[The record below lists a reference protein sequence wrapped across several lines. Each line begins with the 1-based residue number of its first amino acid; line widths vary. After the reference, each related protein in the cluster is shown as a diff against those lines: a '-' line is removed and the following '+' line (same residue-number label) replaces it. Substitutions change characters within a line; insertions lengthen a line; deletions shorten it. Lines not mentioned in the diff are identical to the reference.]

1 MTLETDILIE
11 SEEKIHELMI
21 LCMMYIFCK
30 KNLIGPYGFFF
41 LLSAVCFQVLSCCLN
56 AAITQGTACR
66 VHPSLHSWLQI
77 TFVAWRWE
85 RKVRD
90 GARRKVIRHHKTG
103 TVHFLWLCHLPVKF
117 LLQTFIIIRK
127 WDSKT
132 GESCLKVC

>member
-1 MTLETDILIE
+1 MTSEKDILIE
-11 SEEKIHELMI
+11 GEEKIHELMI
-21 LCMMYIFCK
+21 LYMMHIFWK
-30 KNLIGPYGFFF
+30 KNLIGLYVFFF
-41 LLSAVCFQVLSCCLN
+41 HTAVCFQVLSCWLN

-103 TVHFLWLCHLPVKF
+103 TVHFLWLCHLPVKC

-132 GESCLKVC
+132 GESCLRVC